1 MVGKEGTRGQV
12 PPQGAPLVP
21 ALSPPGGHCPAGRQ
35 LHLSC
40 AQAVHS
46 PCGTE
51 SHVTGTRPFCYEQG
65 LGGSDLWARSKG
77 GAGPVLRPAGIWAEA
92 RRAQSWRLV
101 SPHGERN
108 PASWGLRRR
117 GRLRASA
124 GDCTRPHA
132 RAQPTVGSKMGH
144 QCCGDRGEASLGYSK
159 QGRGVG
165 LSPRMRAAVVWSP
178 GVRQGKRRQ
187 GRCAGAGSPQPRSWP
202 GSLCGPCC
210 DGVLGS
216 WVGKASG
223 NCQ

>member
-1 MVGKEGTRGQV
+1 MVGKEGTWGQV

-51 SHVTGTRPFCYEQG
+51 SHVTGTRPLCYEQG

-101 SPHGERN
+101 SPHGKEPSILGAQAERK
-108 PASWGLRRR
+108 AEGQC
-117 GRLRASA
+117 GRLHSPPCQSPAHGGLQDGAS
-124 GDCTRPHA
+124 
-132 RAQPTVGSKMGH
+132 
-144 QCCGDRGEASLGYSK
+144 
-159 QGRGVG
+159 
-165 LSPRMRAAVVWSP
+165 
-178 GVRQGKRRQ
+178 
-187 GRCAGAGSPQPRSWP
+187 
-202 GSLCGPCC
+202 
-210 DGVLGS
+210 VL
-216 WVGKASG
+216 W
-223 NCQ
+223 